1 MKSLPG
7 TEVGKTSM
15 QKILVVEDDKYL
27 SGAYKVKLL
36 KMGFEVKTAA
46 DGEEALAALTEF
58 VPDLI
63 LLDLVM
69 PRKDGFATLE
79 EIKKNDKWKSI
90 PVLIATN
97 LGQKEDVERG
107 MKLGAIDYLVKT
119 DTSVDDFVNKVK
131 SILKI

>member
-1 MKSLPG
+1 
-7 TEVGKTSM
+7 M

-36 KMGFEVKTAA
+36 KMGFDVRTAA
-46 DGEEALAALTEF
+46 DGEEALTVLTEF

-69 PRKDGFATLE
+69 PKKDGFATLE

-97 LGQKEDVERG
+97 LGQKEDVDRG
-107 MKLGAIDYLVKT
+107 MKLGAVDYMVKT

-131 SILKI
+131 SILKIE

>member
-1 MKSLPG
+1 
-7 TEVGKTSM
+7 M

-36 KMGFEVKTAA
+36 KMGFEVRTAA
-46 DGEEALAALTEF
+46 DGEEALAVMKEEF
-58 VPDLI
+58 APDLI

-131 SILKI
+131 SILKIS